1 MKIAVLG
8 GTGLIGS
15 QVVSLMREHGH
26 DAQPLSP
33 SNGVD
38 LLTGD
43 GLDDGLKGADVVVN
57 LTNSPTF
64 DEKSPGFFHRTM
76 DNMLEAAER
85 QGVGHAVILSIIGVD
100 QVPAL
105 DYYKAKVLQEELLKA
120 GPIPWSI
127 VRAGQFFEF
136 VPSVIAMTSDG
147 DTVHIPATPVQPLA
161 SADIARAVAQVA
173 AGKPLMAVKNVAG
186 PEVFQ
191 LDQLCQIT
199 LEAKGDSRKVV
210 TDPSAGMFG
219 AVPGAVL
226 TAPDDATLTKTT
238 YREWLAQ
245 QK

>member
-15 QVVSLMREHGH
+15 QVVTLMREHGH
-26 DAQPLSP
+26 DAEPLSP

-38 LLTGD
+38 LLSGE
-43 GLDDGLKGADVVVN
+43 GLDNGLKGADVVVN

-64 DEKSPGFFHRTM
+64 DEKSPGFFHKTM
-76 DNMLEAAER
+76 DNMLDAAER

-100 QVPAL
+100 QVPDL
-105 DYYKAKVLQEELLKA
+105 EYYKAKVLQEELLKA
-120 GPIPWSI
+120 GPVPWSI

-136 VPSVIAMTSDG
+136 VPSVIKMGLDG
-147 DTVHIPATPVQPLA
+147 DVAHIPATPVQPLA
-161 SADIARAVAQVA
+161 SADISRAVAQVA
-173 AGKPLMAVKNVAG
+173 AGKPLLAVKNVAG
-186 PEVFQ
+186 PEVFA
-191 LDQLCQIT
+191 LDELCRIAAQ
-199 LEAKGDSRKVV
+199 AKGVSTQIV

-219 AVPGAVL
+219 AVQGSVL
-226 TAPDDATLTKTT
+226 TAPDDATLTTTT